1 MMTFLTLSGAMPIAF
16 SPSAIGFEI
25 LRPRFFAIASSKPV
39 STTKVPE
46 GPAIAHTK

>member
-1 MMTFLTLSGAMPIAF
+1 MMTSLIESGAMPRAF
-16 SPSAIGFEI
+16 RPSPIGFSI

-46 GPAIAHTK
+46 GPTIAHTK